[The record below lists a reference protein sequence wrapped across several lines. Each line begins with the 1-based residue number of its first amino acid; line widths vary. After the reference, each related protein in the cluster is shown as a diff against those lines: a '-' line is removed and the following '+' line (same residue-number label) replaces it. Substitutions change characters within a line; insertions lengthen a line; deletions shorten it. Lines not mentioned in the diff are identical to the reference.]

1 MWPLLVLAPVFASTH
16 LEIQGLE
23 ANGLHMDSLQ
33 CELEGGGGLAA
44 LTIIATIAAEKSA
57 LDGCAP
63 KGGSI
68 KVDWAWKAGAWTN
81 LTLSDAR
88 PNGVEACVEAALRKV
103 VPVVEGTCS
112 AVVRLGPP
120 TKP

>member
-1 MWPLLVLAPVFASTH
+1 MWLSLFLAPAFAGTH

-23 ANGLHMDSLQ
+23 ANGLHMDSLR
-33 CELEGGGGLAA
+33 CDLEGGGGLAA
-44 LTIIATIAAEKSA
+44 LTIIAAVAAEKPA
-57 LDGCAP
+57 LDACAP
-63 KGGSI
+63 KGGSV
-68 KVDWAWKAGAWTN
+68 KVDWSWKAGAWAN
-81 LTLSDAR
+81 LNLSEAK
-88 PNGVEACVEAALRKV
+88 PKGVETCVAAALRKV